1 VLKIG
6 LTGGIGSGKSTV
18 AGRLSELGAVV
29 IDADAIAREV
39 VAIGTPGL
47 ARVVDRFSSSVLAP
61 DGSLDRPKL
70 GRLVFADGE
79 VGATAL
85 ADLNAIVHP
94 LVGARTAEL
103 MAEVDPSGVVVYD
116 VPLLVETGRPDGFDA
131 VLVVEAP
138 VELRIER
145 LAGRGLGPEEAL
157 NRMARQATD
166 AERRAVAT
174 VVLDNSGSVAQ
185 LRQRVDRAWEQ
196 ITGTHPSRAEQ

>member
-18 AGRLSELGAVV
+18 AARLSELGAVV

-47 ARVVDRFSSSVLAP
+47 ARVVDRFSSSVLAT

-70 GRLVFADGE
+70 GRLVFAGDS
-79 VGATAL
+79 AAAKAL

-103 MAEVDPSGVVVYD
+103 IAEVDPSGVVVYD
-116 VPLLVETGRPDGFDA
+116 VPLLVETGRGEGFDA
-131 VLVVEAP
+131 VLVVDAP

-145 LAGRGLGPEEAL
+145 LAGRGLAREDAL
-157 NRMARQATD
+157 SRMARQATD

-185 LRQRVDRAWEQ
+185 LWQQVDRAW
-196 ITGTHPSRAEQ
+196 AEIIRPGSEPG